1 MNKEIRPSSKYLSAG
16 SINNFIMSWFMAT
29 IPLLVV
35 VFIRAF
41 LEKFGTVLAT
51 NDLDLIKNTYFI
63 SVVLIFIF
71 RTISLIAY
79 VKKTYILVD
88 KNSVEIYRAFLTT
101 TKNQVMYASIESVEI
116 NQSVVE
122 KIFGLST
129 VFINTKSI
137 DEQYELAGFE
147 YGVSSLWAEKLEQE
161 YKIKVA

>member
-1 MNKEIRPSSKYLSAG
+1 M
-16 SINNFIMSWFMAT
+16 
-29 IPLLVV
+29 
-35 VFIRAF
+35 
-41 LEKFGTVLAT
+41 LAA

-79 VKKTYILVD
+79 VKKTYILVY
-88 KNSVEIYRAFLTT
+88 KNSVEIYREFLTT
-101 TKNQVMYASIESVEI
+101 IKNQVMYASIESVEI

-129 VFINTKSI
+129 VFINTKNV

-147 YGVSSLWAEKLEQE
+147 CGVSSLWAEKLEQE